1 MCEGIGLW
9 HDMASF
15 KARTKVGEFC
25 KKNQFFLHDFFCLLI
40 ENNDVNV
47 LDKFVLIVSVF
58 NDEVN

>member
-1 MCEGIGLW
+1 MIFFGLP
-9 HDMASF
+9 
-15 KARTKVGEFC
+15 
-25 KKNQFFLHDFFCLLI
+25 I